1 MAECLDARPIVCF
14 QQEGQWAKSRTSTG
28 HHLHRAWHE
37 ACGNVPVASIPL
49 LCGEACVAV
58 LSIRRPVDKP
68 FDLVQLQ
75 KIQSAVSTYAPAMR
89 LLEHAERS
97 VVRHA
102 LDSFRSAAA
111 LIFWPNPVRRALA
124 VCAALLICGWG
135 IFRHTD
141 HMITVPCEIVP
152 TRELHMAAP
161 FEGPIGETFVRAGDF
176 VTSGQLLVRM
186 KTEQLEAELQ
196 SARTQLQIARTEL
209 AQHSMSGTLSEMSLA
224 DSRAQIAQSLIDTIA
239 HQMKHAE
246 LRAPSDGYVLAEDLR
261 PRVGEIVPLGEP
273 LLQFASTDDWSVE
286 LHIPEYSAAWLK
298 EEMPGEFAVNA
309 RPEEQLTFQIDQM
322 DVMAGVV
329 NGQNTFVARGHMN
342 GTTSPWL
349 RSGMQGSARINAG
362 RQPAWWVW
370 LHHVIDRIQMQ
381 VWKW

>member
-1 MAECLDARPIVCF
+1 
-14 QQEGQWAKSRTSTG
+14 
-28 HHLHRAWHE
+28 
-37 ACGNVPVASIPL
+37 
-49 LCGEACVAV
+49 
-58 LSIRRPVDKP
+58 
-68 FDLVQLQ
+68 
-75 KIQSAVSTYAPAMR
+75 
-89 LLEHAERS
+89 
-97 VVRHA
+97 
-102 LDSFRSAAA
+102 
-111 LIFWPNPVRRALA
+111 
-124 VCAALLICGWG
+124 
-135 IFRHTD
+135 
-141 HMITVPCEIVP
+141 
-152 TRELHMAAP
+152 MAAP